1 MSSPFDLD
9 SLQENGFC
17 GRQIK
22 GLNIKSDKVIKVIN
36 DLCSMN
42 LQDQKSVLFKY
53 INNNL

>member
-9 SLQENGFC
+9 SLQENEFC

-42 LQDQKSVLFKY
+42 LKDQKSVLSKY
-53 INNNL
+53 INNDL